1 MSRNQTRPVSIAI
14 LALVFAVAGLA
25 QASDRAEVPDS
36 PRGIRPLLIGATIPQ
51 VTVKDAKGADVDLS
65 DVFRKEPTILIV
77 YRGGW

>member
-1 MSRNQTRPVSIAI
+1 MSRIPTRPLLMAM
-14 LALVFAVAGLA
+14 LALGFAVAGLA
-25 QASDRAEVPDS
+25 QAGDAGEVPDS

-51 VTVKDAKGADVDLS
+51 VTVKDAKGADLALA